1 MLNLKYLVDLLNTI
15 NLGVIL
21 CMWFNLLWKWWFKAI
36 RRQEELDQSLTPIYF
51 FVYHYVSRGYS
62 YYIVDI
68 YSVDSPRHIHCASTH
83 IFRVSFFW
91 VKNSFFFC
99 VRRTAKVSELS
110 SRWNI
115 VESSLSWQLDGATDW
130 RIDER
135 FSTYQIDCHEMFSF
149 KYIIAWE

>member
-36 RRQEELDQSLTPIYF
+36 RQQEEPDQSLTPIYF

-91 VKNSFFFC
+91 VKNSFFFFVFVEQPKSVNFHLDEILWKVLC
-99 VRRTAKVSELS
+99 LDSLMERLTDGLMSAFPLIKLTAMKCFHL
-110 SRWNI
+110 NI
-115 VESSLSWQLDGATDW
+115 
-130 RIDER
+130 
-135 FSTYQIDCHEMFSF
+135 
-149 KYIIAWE
+149 